1 MEANNFKL
9 WQRTAVAL
17 RCAVLVVAVG
27 LALRVTWRATGADAM
42 DLASAIRTRGPG
54 EDPVM
59 VDGLMREIASVVLL
73 TSVGVLT
80 AVLVLNLTAT
90 LLSKRGGR
98 FRAFATRLSPV
109 LCRRVV
115 AACCGAGIAAPTL
128 AGSPALA
135 DDGQRHACQVSCS
148 APLARLGGLRLPDLP
163 TTAGPRPGADRV
175 VVRRGDSLWS
185 IAEQRLPT
193 SATAA
198 DIQTLTRR
206 LYALNRTVVGGDP
219 DLIFPGTVLI
229 APEGTS

>member
-1 MEANNFKL
+1 MELNELNCL
-9 WQRTAVAL
+9 QRTVVAL
-17 RCAVLVVAVG
+17 RGAVLLVAVG
-27 LALRVTWRATGADAM
+27 LALRFTWRATGADAI
-42 DLASAIRTRGPG
+42 DLASALQTRRAG
-54 EDPVM
+54 EDPLT
-59 VDGLMREIASVVLL
+59 VDEIVREIASVVLL
-73 TSVGVLT
+73 TAVGVLT
-80 AVLVLNLTAT
+80 AVLVLDLTAT

-115 AACCGAGIAAPTL
+115 AACCGVGIAAPGL

-148 APLARLGGLRLPDLP
+148 APVAQLGGLRLPDLP
-163 TTAGPRPGADRV
+163 TTAGARQVSDQV
-175 VVRRGDSLWS
+175 VVRRDDSLWS